1 MASSS
6 HTSWQ
11 IDGEKVEAVTDF
23 IFLGDKITVDGDY
36 SRKIKRHLL
45 LGREA
50 MTNLHSIIIKQ
61 RHHFANRSLY
71 SQSYS
76 FSSSHL
82 QIWELDHKEGWVLK
96 NWCFWIVGLEKTL
109 ESALDSKEIKP
120 VNPKGNKS
128 WIFTRRTAAEAE
140 PPILWPPDAKSWL
153 TGKDPNAGKDWR
165 QKKGVAEDVMVRYH
179 HQLNGHE
186 SEQTLGNSEGQRSLV
201 CYSPCYSKE
210 SDIILVT
217 K

>member
-1 MASSS
+1 MAESEEELKSHLMKVKKYEKLGLKLSIRNTKIMASSLI
-6 HTSWQ
+6 TSWQ

-82 QIWELDHKEGWVLK
+82 QI
-96 NWCFWIVGLEKTL
+96 
-109 ESALDSKEIKP
+109 
-120 VNPKGNKS
+120 
-128 WIFTRRTAAEAE
+128 
-140 PPILWPPDAKSWL
+140 
-153 TGKDPNAGKDWR
+153 
-165 QKKGVAEDVMVRYH
+165 
-179 HQLNGHE
+179 
-186 SEQTLGNSEGQRSLV
+186 
-201 CYSPCYSKE
+201 
-210 SDIILVT
+210 
-217 K
+217 